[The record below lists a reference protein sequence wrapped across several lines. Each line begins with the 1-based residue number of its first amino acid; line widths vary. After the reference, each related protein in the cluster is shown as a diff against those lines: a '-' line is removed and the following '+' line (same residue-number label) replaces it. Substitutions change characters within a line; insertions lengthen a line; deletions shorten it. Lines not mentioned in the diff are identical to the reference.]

1 MGRLGAGEEKGVAGE
16 GSRSR
21 SLGERAEGTQREIW
35 KRDCGR
41 ESRVRRVQRGNCMFS
56 RKESKENS
64 ILLAFADAPS
74 LPSGG
79 FVCNTRVGS
88 VAAVVVTAGGDSV
101 TGGDSFLTGKLLE
114 DQDTV

>member
-1 MGRLGAGEEKGVAGE
+1 
-16 GSRSR
+16 
-21 SLGERAEGTQREIW
+21 
-35 KRDCGR
+35 
-41 ESRVRRVQRGNCMFS
+41 MFS
-56 RKESKENS
+56 RKDSKENS

-88 VAAVVVTAGGDSV
+88 GAAVVVTAGGDSV